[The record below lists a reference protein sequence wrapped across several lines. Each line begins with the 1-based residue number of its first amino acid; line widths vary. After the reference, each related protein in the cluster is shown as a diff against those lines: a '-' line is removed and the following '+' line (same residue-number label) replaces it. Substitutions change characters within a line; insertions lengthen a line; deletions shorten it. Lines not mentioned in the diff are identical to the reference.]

1 MLFSELITNDDG
13 VLPPQ
18 IQKGWDGSMN
28 SNPKLSYAIAAI
40 LSGSAAGFA
49 HAATATD
56 TEASDSIQEITVT
69 AQRRTENIQNVPI
82 TIQALT
88 AETLKQLSVSTFD
101 DYVRYLPNVTAPSN
115 GPGQGNIFMRGLSV
129 GQAGAQ
135 SSGSIGGFPNVA
147 IYLDDQSGQLPARN
161 LDIYAADLERIEILE
176 GPQGTLFGA
185 GAQAGVVRYITNKP
199 KLNVTEGSVEAGY
212 GTTAGGGNNSD
223 VNAVLNLPLIQDKL
237 AVRAVIYNDSRG
249 GYIDNVPGT
258 FTRKDTD
265 LGIYYAKYATACA
278 IGAPAAGVC
287 SPVIVG
293 GKNTNKATSYGV
305 PPGSPVINNN
315 AIAANDINTVTYQG
329 IRASALYQIT
339 DDWNLLLTQTY
350 QNMDS
355 EGVFYQMPHA
365 SDGAPLQRDQVT
377 LFNNAYDKDKFE
389 NTAWTVNGKFG
400 DLKAV
405 YTGGYLV
412 RHVSQVGDYT
422 NYARGVYADYYQCYG
437 PGTGFYLKT
446 PTPNLKSTCF
456 SPSTTWRETERNEH
470 LSNEFRLSTPDDWR
484 TRGIVGAF
492 FETNRL
498 FDQTDWL
505 YKTIPNCTSN
515 ATPGTPGNGNTGC
528 MSNVG
533 TAPGTTVENP
543 GVQND
548 NVAFFED
555 TTRQVKQTAFFGSVD
570 FDIIPKVLTITAGTR
585 HYNFDEYFKGS
596 VSSSFGC
603 FEAGAPAGGC
613 IAGANNLDKRGLSSK
628 ESGFKSRANLTY
640 HITPDIM
647 TYFTWSQGFRP
658 GGFNRTNSCHIA
670 GTDGVSQFCLPQ
682 TYHSDDLTNYE
693 FGWKTE
699 FLNHRFQWNG
709 TLYQENWDNVQVG
722 FFDPGET
729 GNLTFGT
736 NGQNFRVRG
745 IETSLVALVAQGL
758 TVQGAASWNRSEQT
772 NSPSLI
778 DNNPASINFGK
789 PITQNCNSG
798 TCVPLNNLYGPI
810 GGPSANAPPI
820 QFSLRARYEWTMASY
835 TTFVQFGAT
844 HTGHSFT
851 QGGSNP
857 SISAGGVNT
866 TVLRFENPAY
876 STYDASAGVAKDA
889 WNAHVF
895 VQNLS
900 NSNASLFTNT
910 GQFVVAETVV
920 RPRVIGLK
928 FGYKF

>member
-1 MLFSELITNDDG
+1 
-13 VLPPQ
+13 
-18 IQKGWDGSMN
+18 MN
-28 SNPKLSYAIAAI
+28 SNQKLSYAIAAI
-40 LSGSAAGFA
+40 LSGSAGGFA
-49 HAATATD
+49 HAAPATD

-69 AQRRTENIQNVPI
+69 AQRRSENIQNVPI

-88 AETLKQLSVSTFD
+88 AETLTQLSVTTFN
-101 DYVRYLPNVTAPSN
+101 DYVKYLPNVTAPNN

-129 GQAGAQ
+129 GSAGSQ

-199 KLNVTEGSVEAGY
+199 KLNVTEGNVEAGY
-212 GTTAGGGNNSD
+212 GVTAHGDPNSD
-223 VNAVLNLPLIQDKL
+223 LTAMLNLPLIPDTL
-237 AVRAVIYNDSRG
+237 AVRGVIYNDRRG

-258 FTRKDTD
+258 FTRKNTD
-265 LGIYYAKYATACA
+265 LGIYYANN
-278 IGAPAAGVC
+278 P
-287 SPVIVG
+287 G
-293 GKNTNKATSYGV
+293 GGV
-305 PPGSPVINNN
+305 PAGSQVINNN
-315 AIAANDINTVTYQG
+315 AIAGRAINPVTYQG
-329 IRASALYQIT
+329 VRLEGLFQIN
-339 DDWNLLLTQTY
+339 DDWNILLTQSY

-355 EGVFYQMPHA
+355 EGVFYQMPKS
-365 SDGAPLQRDQVT
+365 SDGVPLNPLEVT

-389 NTAWTVNGKFG
+389 NTAWTVNGKLG
-400 DLKAV
+400 PLKAV

-412 RHVSQVGDYT
+412 RHVDQVGDYT

-437 PGTGFYLKT
+437 PGTGYYVANPNPPFYGDPKLTSK
-446 PTPNLKSTCF
+446 CF

-470 LSNEFRLSTPDDWR
+470 MSHEFRLSTPDDWR
-484 TRGIVGAF
+484 IRGILGAF
-492 FETNRL
+492 YETNKL

-515 ATPGTPGNGNTGC
+515 GAPGTPGNSGC

-543 GVQND
+543 GAQND

-555 TTRQVKQTAFFGSVD
+555 TTREVKQTAVFGSID
-570 FDIIPKVLTITAGTR
+570 FDIIPKVLTVTAGTR

-613 IAGANNLDKRGLSSK
+613 IAGSNNLDKRNLSST
-628 ESGFKSRANLTY
+628 ESGFKSRANITY

-647 TYFTWSQGFRP
+647 AYLTWSQGFRP
-658 GGFNRTNSCHIA
+658 GGFNRTNSCHIH
-670 GTDGVSQFCLPQ
+670 GTDGVNQFCLPQ
-682 TYHSDDLTNYE
+682 TYKSDDLTNYE

-699 FLNHRFQWNG
+699 FLDHHIQFNG
-709 TLYQENWDNVQVG
+709 ALYEELWKNVQVG

-736 NGQNFRVRG
+736 NGQDFRVRG
-745 IETSLVALVAQGL
+745 IETSVVALVAPGL
-758 TVQGAASWNRSEQT
+758 TLQGAASWNQSVQT

-778 DNNPASINFGK
+778 DDNPLSANFGH
-789 PITQNCNSG
+789 PITVSCSKTGTNC
-798 TCVPLNNLYGPI
+798 TPLNNLFGPV
-810 GGPSANAPPI
+810 GGPSANSPPI
-820 QFSLRARYEWTMASY
+820 QFSLRARYEWAMASY
-835 TTFVQFGAT
+835 NSFVQFGAT
-844 HTGHSFT
+844 HTGHSYT

-857 SISAGGVNT
+857 SISAGGINT

-876 STYDASAGVAKDA
+876 STFDASAGVSKDA
-889 WNAHVF
+889 WNAHVY
-895 VQNLS
+895 VQNLA

-928 FGYKF
+928 IGYKF

>member
-1 MLFSELITNDDG
+1 
-13 VLPPQ
+13 
-18 IQKGWDGSMN
+18 MN
-28 SNPKLSYAIAAI
+28 SNPKLSYAIAVI

-49 HAATATD
+49 HAAAATD
-56 TEASDSIQEITVT
+56 TEVTDSIQEITVT
-69 AQRRTENIQNVPI
+69 AQRRTENVQNVPI

-88 AETLKQLSVSTFD
+88 AETLNQLSVTTFN
-101 DYVRYLPNVTAPSN
+101 DYVKYLPNVTAPNN

-129 GQAGAQ
+129 GSAGSQ

-199 KLNVTEGSVEAGY
+199 KLNVTEGNVEAGY
-212 GTTAGGGNNSD
+212 GTTAGGDSNSD
-223 VNAVLNLPLIQDKL
+223 LTAVLNLPLISDTL
-237 AVRAVIYNDSRG
+237 AVRAVIYNDRRG

-278 IGAPAAGVC
+278 IGVPVAGVC
-287 SPVIVG
+287 TG
-293 GKNTNKATSYGV
+293 AGNKATAHGV

-315 AIAANDINTVTYQG
+315 SIAADNINPVTYQG
-329 IRASALYQIT
+329 IRMEGLYQIN
-339 DDWNLLLTQTY
+339 DDWNVLVTQSY
-350 QNMDS
+350 QDMDS
-355 EGVFYQMPHA
+355 EGVFYQMPNS
-365 SDGAPLQRDQVT
+365 SDGVPLQRDQVT
-377 LFNNAYDKDKFE
+377 LFNNSYDKDKFE

-412 RHVSQVGDYT
+412 RHVNQVGDYT
-422 NYARGVYADYYQCYG
+422 NYARGVYASYYQCYG
-437 PGTGFYLKT
+437 PGTGFYLAT
-446 PTPNLKSTCF
+446 PTPNLTSHCF
-456 SPSTTWRETERNEH
+456 SPSTTWRETERNQH

-484 TRGIVGAF
+484 TRGILGVF
-492 FETNRL
+492 VEKNTL

-515 ATPGTPGNGNTGC
+515 AVPGTPGNGNTGC

-533 TAPGTTVENP
+533 TAVGTTVENP
-543 GVQND
+543 GAQND

-570 FDIIPKVLTITAGTR
+570 FDIIPKVLTVTAGTR
-585 HYNFDEYFKGS
+585 HFKFDEYFKGS

-613 IAGANNLDKRGLSSK
+613 VAGSNNLDKRNLNSN
-628 ESGFKSRANLTY
+628 ESGFKSRGNITW
-640 HITPDIM
+640 HITPDVM
-647 TYFTWSQGFRP
+647 VYYTYSQGFRP
-658 GGFNRTNSCHIA
+658 GGFNRTNSCHIP

-682 TYHSDDLTNYE
+682 TYQSDDLTNSE
-693 FGWKTE
+693 VGWKTE
-699 FLNHRFQWNG
+699 FLNHRLQWNG
-709 TLYQENWDNVQVG
+709 TLYQENWKNVQVG

-736 NGQNFRVRG
+736 NGQDFRVRG
-745 IETSLVALVAQGL
+745 IETSVVALVAQGL
-758 TVQGAASWNRSEQT
+758 TLQGAASWNQSEQT
-772 NSPSLI
+772 NSPALI
-778 DNNPASINFGK
+778 DNNPASANFGK
-789 PITQNCNSG
+789 PITQACSAAG
-798 TCVPLNNLYGPI
+798 CAPLNNLFGPI
-810 GGPSANAPPI
+810 GGPSANSPPI
-820 QFSLRARYEWTMASY
+820 QFSARARYEWTVESY
-835 TTFVQFGAT
+835 NAFVQFGAT

-857 SISAGGVNT
+857 SISAGGINT

-876 STYDASAGVAKDA
+876 STYDASAGIAKDA
-889 WNAHVF
+889 WNAHVY

-920 RPRVIGLK
+920 RPRVIGIK

>member
-1 MLFSELITNDDG
+1 
-13 VLPPQ
+13 
-18 IQKGWDGSMN
+18 MN
-28 SNPKLSYAIAAI
+28 SNQKLSYAIAAI
-40 LSGSAAGFA
+40 LSGSAGGLV
-49 HAATATD
+49 HAAAATD

-69 AQRRTENIQNVPI
+69 AQRRTENVQNVPI

-88 AETLKQLSVSTFD
+88 AETLTQLSVETFN
-101 DYVRYLPNVTAPSN
+101 DYVKYLPNVTAPNN

-129 GQAGAQ
+129 GSAGSQ

-212 GTTAGGGNNSD
+212 GTTAGGDPNSD
-223 VNAVLNLPLIQDKL
+223 LTAVLNLPLIQDTL
-237 AVRAVIYNDSRG
+237 AVRAVIYNDRRG

-258 FTRKDTD
+258 FTRKSTD
-265 LGIYYAKYATACA
+265 LGIYYANYATACKT
-278 IGAPAAGVC
+278 GVPTALGLC
-287 SPVIVG
+287 TG
-293 GKNTNKATSYGV
+293 TGNKATAFGV

-315 AIAANDINTVTYQG
+315 AIAGKNINPVTYQG
-329 IRASALYQIT
+329 TRVEGLYQIN
-339 DDWNLLLTQTY
+339 DDWNILLTQSY

-355 EGVFYQMPHA
+355 EGVFYQMPLS
-365 SDGAPLQRDQVT
+365 SDGVPLQRDQVT
-377 LFNNAYDKDKFE
+377 LFNNAYDKDRFE

-412 RHVSQVGDYT
+412 RHVDQVGDYT
-422 NYARGVYADYYQCYG
+422 NYARGVYADYYQCFG
-437 PGTGFYLKT
+437 SHFGL
-446 PTPNLKSTCF
+446 SATCY

-484 TRGIVGAF
+484 IRGIVGAF

-515 ATPGTPGNGNTGC
+515 GAPGTPGNTDC
-528 MSNVG
+528 LSDVG
-533 TAPGTTVENP
+533 TVPGTTVENP

-570 FDIIPKVLTITAGTR
+570 FDIIPKVLTVTAGTR

-596 VSSSFGC
+596 VTSSFGC
-603 FEAGAPAGGC
+603 FQAGVPAGGC
-613 IAGANNLDKRGLSSK
+613 LADAANLDAKNLSSK
-628 ESGFKSRANLTY
+628 ESGFKSRYNLTY

-647 TYFTWSQGFRP
+647 TYLTYSQGFRP
-658 GGFNRTNSCHIA
+658 GGFNRTNDCHIT
-670 GTDGVSQFCLPQ
+670 GPDGVKQFCLPQ
-682 TYHSDDLTNYE
+682 TYKSDDLTNYE

-699 FLNHRFQWNG
+699 WLNHRLQWNG

-745 IETSLVALVAQGL
+745 IETSIVALVAPGL
-758 TVQGAASWNRSEQT
+758 TVQGASSWNQSKQT
-772 NSPSLI
+772 NSPSLVD
-778 DNNPASINFGK
+778 DNPKSINFGK
-789 PITQNCNSG
+789 PITEACTAAG
-798 TCVPLNNLYGPI
+798 CTPLNNLFGPI
-810 GGPSANAPPI
+810 GGPSANSPPI
-820 QFSLRARYEWTMASY
+820 QFSLRARYEWAMASY
-835 TTFVQFGAT
+835 NTFVQFGAT

-857 SISAGGVNT
+857 SISATGINT

-910 GQFVVAETVV
+910 GQFAVAETVV
-920 RPRVIGLK
+920 RPRVIGVK

>member
-1 MLFSELITNDDG
+1 
-13 VLPPQ
+13 
-18 IQKGWDGSMN
+18 MN

-40 LSGSAAGFA
+40 LSSGAAGLI
-49 HAATATD
+49 HAAPAPETD
-56 TEASDSIQEITVT
+56 ASDSIQEITVT
-69 AQRRTENIQNVPI
+69 AQRRSENAQNVPI

-88 AETLKQLSVSTFD
+88 ADTLNQLTVTTFND
-101 DYVRYLPNVTAPSN
+101 FVKYLPNVTAPNN

-129 GQAGAQ
+129 GSAGSQ

-199 KLNVTEGSVEAGY
+199 KLNVTEGSVDAGY
-212 GTTAGGGNNSD
+212 GVTAHGDPNS
-223 VNAVLNLPLIQDKL
+223 NLTAVLNVPLINDKL
-237 AVRAVIYNDSRG
+237 AVRAVIYNDRRG
-249 GYIDNVPGT
+249 GYIDNVAGT
-258 FTRKDTD
+258 FTRKNSD
-265 LGIYYAKYATACA
+265 LGIYYANN
-278 IGAPAAGVC
+278 P
-287 SPVIVG
+287 G
-293 GKNTNKATSYGV
+293 GGV
-305 PPGSPVINNN
+305 PADAPVINNN
-315 AIAANDINTVTYQG
+315 SIAGRAINPVTYQG
-329 IRASALYQIT
+329 IRASALFQVN
-339 DDWNLLLTQTY
+339 DDWNILLTQSY

-355 EGVFYQMPHA
+355 QGVFYQMPKS
-365 SDGAPLQRDQVT
+365 SDGVPLRPLEVT

-389 NTAWTVNGKFG
+389 NTAWTINGKVG
-400 DLKAV
+400 ELKAV

-412 RHVSQVGDYT
+412 RHVDQVGDYT

-437 PGTGFYLKT
+437 PGTGFYLAT
-446 PTPNLKSTCF
+446 PTPNLTSKCY

-470 LSNEFRLSTPDDWR
+470 MSHEFRLSTPDDWR
-484 TRGIVGAF
+484 VRGIVGAF
-492 FETNRL
+492 YETNKL

-515 ATPGTPGNGNTGC
+515 AVPGTPGNGNTGC

-543 GVQND
+543 GAQND

-555 TTRQVKQTAFFGSVD
+555 TQRELKQTAFFASAD
-570 FDIIPKVLTITAGTR
+570 FDLIPKVLTVTAGTR
-585 HYNFDEYFKGS
+585 HYKFENSFKGS

-603 FEAGAPAGGC
+603 FEAGAQPGGC
-613 IAGANNLDKRGLSSK
+613 VAGANNLDARHLNST
-628 ESGFKSRANLTY
+628 ESGFKSRANLTW
-640 HITPDIM
+640 HITSDIM
-647 TYFTWSQGFRP
+647 TYLTWSQGFRP
-658 GGFNRTNSCHIA
+658 GGFNRTNSQHIP
-670 GTDGVSQFCLPQ
+670 GPDGVNQFQLPQ

-699 FLNHRFQWNG
+699 FLNHHLQFNG
-709 TLYQENWDNVQVG
+709 ALYQENWDNVQVG

-745 IETSLVALVAQGL
+745 IETTVVALVAPGL
-758 TVQGAASWNRSEQT
+758 TVQGAASWNQSEQT
-772 NSPSLI
+772 NSPSLT
-778 DNNPASINFGK
+778 DNVPGSVNFGK
-789 PITQNCNSG
+789 PITESCKKGTGANCK
-798 TCVPLNNLYGPI
+798 PLNNLFGPV
-810 GGPSANAPPI
+810 GGPSANSPPL
-820 QFSLRARYEWTMASY
+820 QFSLRARYEWMVGTYNA
-835 TTFVQFGAT
+835 FVQVGGT

-857 SISAGGVNT
+857 SLSAGGAINT

-876 STYDASAGVAKDA
+876 SSYDASAGVAKDA
-889 WNAHVF
+889 WNAHVY

-920 RPRVIGLK
+920 RPRVIGVNI
-928 FGYKF
+928 GYKF